1 MLPGELR
8 SKGNLPAE
16 TKVGKIFKEINSKA
30 QKARQY
36 SAGGCRNPNVYKAD
50 YFRQKIHYD
59 ESKKLGM
66 YGLVYVCARIAIHG
80 GPLACYN
87 GNTPFCY
94 VIHRK
99 THYHQGRTRTGKKNG
114 IKHSPSVRDLIIKK
128 RLKPLFSYELIQIF
142 SKLLLV
148 LTTSS
153 LPLYLP

>member
-16 TKVGKIFKEINSKA
+16 TKVGKILKEIISKA

-59 ESKKLGM
+59 ESKKLEM

-80 GPLACYN
+80 RTLACYN

-99 THYHQGRTRTGKKNG
+99 THYHQGRTTTGKKT
-114 IKHSPSVRDLIIKK
+114 
-128 RLKPLFSYELIQIF
+128 ELNTA
-142 SKLLLV
+142 LL
-148 LTTSS
+148 
-153 LPLYLP
+153 